1 MRIALLED
9 DPDQAVFVQRLLERA
24 GYSVHR
30 FTSGRALA
38 SELSHE
44 SYDLLILDW
53 QVPDL
58 SGYQVLR
65 AVRTQFG
72 TATPVLFVTHRDAE
86 EDIVQALEAGAD
98 DYVVKPPRP
107 QELIARINVLLRR
120 AQRAGEPERIEFPPY
135 LIEAAR
141 RTVSIDGKPAQLT
154 QKEFALALF
163 LFRNVGKLLSRS
175 HILEAVWG
183 RGSEIGTRAV
193 DTHLSRLRSRLA
205 LGAANGLRLAP
216 VYGYGY
222 RLEQVK
228 PEEG

>member
-9 DPDQAVFVQRLLERA
+9 DTDQAAFVQALLERA
-24 GYSVHR
+24 GHTVHL
-30 FTSGRALA
+30 FASGRALA
-38 SELSHE
+38 ADLSRE

-65 AVRTQFG
+65 ALRAQFG
-72 TATPVLFVTHRDAE
+72 DATPVLFLTHRDAE

-107 QELIARINVLLRR
+107 QELLARVNALLRR
-120 AQRAGEPERIEFPPY
+120 GRRGGESGAIEYPPY
-135 LIEAAR
+135 SLNIEG
-141 RTVSIDGKPAQLT
+141 RTVMVRGRPAQLT
-154 QKEFALALF
+154 QKEFELALF
-163 LFRNVGKLLSRS
+163 LFRNLGKVSSRA

-205 LGAANGLRLAP
+205 IGPENGLRLTP

-222 RLEQVK
+222 RLEPVRD
-228 PEEG
+228 EGG

>member
-9 DPDQAVFVQRLLERA
+9 DQDQAAFVQRLIERA
-24 GYSVHR
+24 GHSVHR
-30 FTSGRALA
+30 FTSGRALTA
-38 SELSHE
+38 ALSHE
-44 SYDLLILDW
+44 SYDLLVLDW

-98 DYVVKPPRP
+98 DYIVKPPRP
-107 QELIARINVLLRR
+107 QELMARINALLRR
-120 AQRAGEPERIEFPPY
+120 AQRAGEHERIEYPPY
-135 LIEAAR
+135 LVDVASRA
-141 RTVSIDGKPAQLT
+141 VLIDGKPAQLT
-154 QKEFALALF
+154 QKEFDLALF

-183 RGSEIGTRAV
+183 RGPDIGTRWRVAERP
-193 DTHLSRLRSRLA
+193 LISEA
-205 LGAANGLRLAP
+205 LKARGYANPDQGERVSP
-216 VYGYGY
+216 
-222 RLEQVK
+222 
-228 PEEG
+228 

>member
-9 DPDQAVFVQRLLERA
+9 DPNQAAFMRELLERA
-24 GYSVHR
+24 DHLVHP
-30 FTSGRALA
+30 FASGRALLTN
-38 SELSHE
+38 LSRE

-72 TATPVLFVTHRDAE
+72 ATTPVLFVTHRDAE

-107 QELIARINVLLRR
+107 QELTARVNALLRR
-120 AQRAGEPERIEFPPY
+120 RRGEGERELIDYPPY
-135 LIEAAR
+135 CIDVQG
-141 RTVSIDGKPAQLT
+141 RTVTIGGRDVQLT
-154 QKEFALALF
+154 QKEFDLALF
-163 LFRNVGKLLSRS
+163 LFRNVGKLLSRA

-183 RGSEIGTRAV
+183 RGPDIGTRAV

-205 LGAANGLRLAP
+205 IGPANGLRFAP

-222 RLEQVK
+222 RLEPVTTK
-228 PEEG
+228 DA